1 MKGRIEYRHHG
12 DTPTQH
18 RLGSSNPRQASGIVE
33 RRQFGECVN
42 PFLNLFSD
50 QRRPHVPISSMYHT
64 MADRL
69 DLSARIGQI
78 IKEDAQGLRMI
89 SDFEFLSCVTNVLS
103 SNLEACGAP
112 DTFHRAVQEWR
123 SSCEFSLVPLNDFNE
138 PKFDRRTAAID
149 HQNQHVNAE
158 ASPHAS

>member
-1 MKGRIEYRHHG
+1 
-12 DTPTQH
+12 
-18 RLGSSNPRQASGIVE
+18 
-33 RRQFGECVN
+33 
-42 PFLNLFSD
+42 
-50 QRRPHVPISSMYHT
+50 MYNT

-138 PKFDRRTAAID
+138 PKIDRLNFRY
-149 HQNQHVNAE
+149 
-158 ASPHAS
+158 